1 MFTST
6 HCLAQGKMHQAV
18 EHQTSLY
25 NMVAFKVIKSH
36 VRVIEVLTM
45 NELMLLLEPI

>member
-45 NELMLLLEPI
+45 NE